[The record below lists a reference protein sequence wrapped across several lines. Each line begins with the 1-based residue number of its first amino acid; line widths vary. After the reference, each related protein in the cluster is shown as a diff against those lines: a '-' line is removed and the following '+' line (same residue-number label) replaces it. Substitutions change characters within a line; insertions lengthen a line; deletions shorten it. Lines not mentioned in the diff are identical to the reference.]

1 MCFQATRAVIELG
14 WAFWIN
20 NDQKLEER
28 LSLAL
33 RIIIIIKFNYGR
45 EDSKNQVINMDKML
59 SKDHFKYLY
68 MEKAR
73 EKELI
78 GSFPLSYETML

>member
-1 MCFQATRAVIELG
+1 
-14 WAFWIN
+14 
-20 NDQKLEER
+20 
-28 LSLAL
+28 
-33 RIIIIIKFNYGR
+33 
-45 EDSKNQVINMDKML
+45 MDKML

>member
-1 MCFQATRAVIELG
+1 M
-14 WAFWIN
+14 
-20 NDQKLEER
+20 
-28 LSLAL
+28 
-33 RIIIIIKFNYGR
+33 FNYGR
-45 EDSKNQVINMDKML
+45 EDSKNQVINMDMML